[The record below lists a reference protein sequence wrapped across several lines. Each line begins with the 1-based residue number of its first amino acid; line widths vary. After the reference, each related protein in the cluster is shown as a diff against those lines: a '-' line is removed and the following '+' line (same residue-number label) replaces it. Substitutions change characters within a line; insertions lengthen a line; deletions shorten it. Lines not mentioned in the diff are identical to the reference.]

1 MLSDKQDRETSKGLG
16 AESPASVARTAVAPA
31 AASSAALSAASP
43 VLRPSTGH
51 GLSKLSRIAGEDFS
65 ELGRIVVHTEETL
78 LGPAPNSV
86 PHSSFIDHTTDAMP
100 FASQRSLYSAIAR
113 LTLGWGT
120 FGCQITLERLSGI
133 AGIRNY
139 KTLRKWL
146 SDLHRRNLI
155 RYVPVHGDMRGPI
168 ILLTPPDHVRLPIE
182 RAWRVNQ

>member
-1 MLSDKQDRETSKGLG
+1 MGSDKQNRETSRE
-16 AESPASVARTAVAPA
+16 AAMEA
-31 AASSAALSAASP
+31 AASVPSAGAVPLANHSA
-43 VLRPSTGH
+43 VRPSTGH

-78 LGPAPNSV
+78 LGPAPINV

-146 SDLHRRNLI
+146 SDLHQRKLI
-155 RYVPVHGDMRGPI
+155 RYVPVHGDLRGPI
-168 ILLTPPDHVRLPIE
+168 IILTPPDHVRLPIE
-182 RAWRVNQ
+182 RAWRTNQ

>member
-1 MLSDKQDRETSKGLG
+1 M
-16 AESPASVARTAVAPA
+16 ESPALGPA
-31 AASSAALSAASP
+31 AATFSNPISSPISNPRLSA
-43 VLRPSTGH
+43 GH

-86 PHSSFIDHTTDAMP
+86 PHSSFIDHTTDAMQ

-146 SDLHRRNLI
+146 SDLHRRKLI
-155 RYVPVHGDMRGPI
+155 RYVPVHGDLRGPI
-168 ILLTPPDHVRLPIE
+168 IISDASRSCPPPH
-182 RAWRVNQ
+182 

>member
-1 MLSDKQDRETSKGLG
+1 MASDKQDRETTM
-16 AESPASVARTAVAPA
+16 ESPLVPA
-31 AASSAALSAASP
+31 AAALSNPISNP
-43 VLRPSTGH
+43 RLSTGH

-86 PHSSFIDHTTDAMP
+86 PHSSFIDHTTDAMQ

-146 SDLHRRNLI
+146 SDLHRRKLI
-155 RYVPVHGDMRGPI
+155 RYVPVHGDLRGPI
-168 ILLTPPDHVRLPIE
+168 IILTPPDHVRLPIE
-182 RAWRVNQ
+182 RAWRINQ

>member
-1 MLSDKQDRETSKGLG
+1 MASDKQDRDGFT
-16 AESPASVARTAVAPA
+16 ESPAPVHPPA
-31 AASSAALSAASP
+31 AASAAPAVALSAANSGAHP
-43 VLRPSTGH
+43 VQKPSTGH

-155 RYVPVHGDMRGPI
+155 RYVPVHGDLRGPI
-168 ILLTPPDHVRLPIE
+168 IILTPPDHVRLPIE
-182 RAWRVNQ
+182 RAWRINQ